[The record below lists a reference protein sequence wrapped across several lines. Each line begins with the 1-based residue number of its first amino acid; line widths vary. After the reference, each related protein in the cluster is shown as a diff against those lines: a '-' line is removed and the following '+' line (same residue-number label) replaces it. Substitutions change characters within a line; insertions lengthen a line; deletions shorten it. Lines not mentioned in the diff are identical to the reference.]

1 MSRAIIHGSKLMQ
14 AWGVQFYALDAGGV
28 AADALVME
36 HQQGPQGYAHGGV
49 LAALLDEAMGTACW
63 LVGGQ
68 SVSAHLDFDYK
79 RPVPL
84 GMAIRITAQVERREG
99 RKLFTVGSIL
109 LTEEGALAV
118 SSSGIFVD
126 APQLLGNTFAFS
138 LDSEP
143 L

>member
-1 MSRAIIHGSKLMQ
+1 ME
-14 AWGVQFYALDAGGV
+14 AWGVQFCALDAGGV
-28 AADALVME
+28 AAAMVVTE

-49 LAALLDEAMGTACW
+49 LAALLDEAMGAACW
-63 LVGGQ
+63 LFGGQ

-84 GMAIRITAQVERREG
+84 GAAIRVSGQVERREG
-99 RKLFTVGSIL
+99 RKLFAVGSIL
-109 LTEEGALAV
+109 LTEEDGALAV
-118 SSSGIFVD
+118 SSRGIFVD
-126 APQLLGNTFAFS
+126 APQLLGNTFGFS